1 LFPGRYKDQPSAEV
15 RTRLLEK
22 KRYGKPE
29 SSAVK
34 TFLPVVKK
42 RVTSG
47 LARETLS
54 VKSLSL
60 VPRLEQ
66 KLQPKLNASQEL
78 IIAGGVEESYFSPK
92 NDRAA

>member
-1 LFPGRYKDQPSAEV
+1 M
-15 RTRLLEK
+15 
-22 KRYGKPE
+22 
-29 SSAVK
+29 
-34 TFLPVVKK
+34 
-42 RVTSG
+42 
-47 LARETLS
+47 S

-92 NDRAA
+92 NDAQPEKLPGEDSPGTGA